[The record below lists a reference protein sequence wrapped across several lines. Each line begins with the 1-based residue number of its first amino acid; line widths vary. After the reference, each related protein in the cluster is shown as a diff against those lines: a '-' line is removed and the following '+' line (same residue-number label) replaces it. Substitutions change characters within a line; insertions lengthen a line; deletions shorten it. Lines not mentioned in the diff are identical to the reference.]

1 MSAQPKYRYTPEEY
15 LAMERSAPEKHEYFD
30 GKIFQMSSASY
41 AHNVVCANLVS
52 TLRPSLRKQNCDVV
66 SNDLRVHIPA
76 TGLYTY
82 PDVVV
87 LCGQAQFLDNILD
100 TLLNPVAL
108 IEVLSPTTEQYDRT
122 TKFDHYRSIP
132 SLKEYIL
139 VSLAKPR
146 IECFRR
152 NQDNTVPPENMI
164 WSYHTSTSLEDS
176 AKLDST
182 QTILSLREVYERIDF
197 TGEDL

>member
-1 MSAQPKYRYTPEEY
+1 MSAQPHYRYTPEEY
-15 LAMERSAPEKHEYFD
+15 LALERIATEKHEYFD
-30 GKIFQMSSASY
+30 GKIFQMSGASY
-41 AHNVVCANLVS
+41 AHNVVRANLVA
-52 TLRPSLRKQNCDVV
+52 TLRPSLRKQNCDAV

-87 LCGQAQFLDNILD
+87 LCGQAQFLDNTLD

-132 SLKEYIL
+132 SLREYIL
-139 VSLAKPR
+139 VSLANPR
-146 IECFRR
+146 VECFRR

-164 WSYHTSTSLEDS
+164 WSYRAATSIEDS
-176 AKLDST
+176 AKLELL
-182 QTILSLREVYERIDF
+182 QIALPLREVYERIDF
-197 TGEDL
+197 TDEDW